1 MVAGRPALWFFIL
14 LLSATAAAAAN
25 EANTCNRPLAEIFRE
40 VSPGVLLVSAIRVNP
55 FAVAD
60 RVGGAVGSGFVIDG
74 EGHVLTAAHVVFAS
88 NHVTVSDGDGAATIA
103 ELVGLDP
110 ILDLALL
117 KVPQPPEP
125 VPALAFG
132 DSDALEIGTAVAA
145 IGSAF
150 GLEKTLTQGIV
161 SGLNRRISEST
172 MGWLQPMIQ
181 IDAAVGLGMS
191 GGPLLDRCG
200 HVVGVIAMA
209 MTDAGTIGFAVP
221 SNLVKNVVPQLKDYG
236 RVIRPWYGV
245 YGRIVDPLALM
256 AFGYPPIGGFLV
268 ETVEPGSPA
277 AVAGLRGGS
286 LPVRIGFEEYILGGA
301 VLIRVNDTPMTDM
314 EGVLELAMGLKVGD
328 TVAVE
333 YFQDGEVHKAELTL
347 TERPLLPSDLARWQ

>member
-1 MVAGRPALWFFIL
+1 MIIGRPALWLSIL
-14 LLSATAAAAAN
+14 FLSATAAAAAD
-25 EANTCNRPLAEIFRE
+25 EATSCNRSLPEIFRE
-40 VSPGVLLVSAIRVNP
+40 VSPGVLVVSAIRVNP
-55 FAVAD
+55 FSVAD
-60 RVGGAVGSGFVIDG
+60 RVGGAVGSGFMIDG
-74 EGHVLTAAHVVFAS
+74 DGHVLTAAHVVFAS
-88 NHVTVSDGDGAATIA
+88 NHITVSNGDGGTAIA

-117 KVPQPPEP
+117 KAPPPEQP
-125 VPALAFG
+125 IPALTFG
-132 DSDALEIGTAVAA
+132 DSDALEIGAAVAA

-150 GLEKTLTQGIV
+150 GLDKTLTQGVV

-181 IDAAVGLGMS
+181 IDAAVGHGMS

-209 MTDAGTIGFAVP
+209 ASEAGTIGFAVP
-221 SNLVKNVVPQLKDYG
+221 SNLVKEIIPQIKDHG

-245 YGRIVDPLALM
+245 YGRVVDPLALM
-256 AFGYPPIGGFLV
+256 AFGYPPIRGFLV

-277 AVAGLRGGS
+277 ALAGVRGGS

-301 VLIRVNDTPMTDM
+301 VLTRVNDTPMTDM
-314 EGVLELAMGLKVGD
+314 AGVMKLALGLKVGD
-328 TVAVE
+328 TVVIE
-333 YFQDGEVHKAELTL
+333 YFQDGEMHKVELTL
-347 TERPLLPSDLARWQ
+347 TERPLLPADLARWR